1 MAASACVASAAVA
14 RAVPRPVKAA
24 GSKHLRGR
32 IQGASHATRLG
43 GRGVVLAASAG
54 DSAFVVD
61 PEVVRQPRPEYIPSR
76 IDDEN
81 YVRVFDTTLR
91 DGEQSP
97 GASESPPRRKSRHT
111 RVRAWLAATRKKP
124 KPNPVDGAQDTRLGR
139 GGKSAPICGR
149 RRRRR
154 GIDALRPGA
163 IDGLMRRRRRCLAA
177 ASRSAADGE
186 RQPAAP
192 PGATPPRGR
201 GNQRR
206 RFYVGWMG
214 LEIRQS

>member
-1 MAASACVASAAVA
+1 MKGKNVALERRERRDSSPRFFTALARVFSSPGERERDRQREREREREMAASACVASAAVA

-97 GASESPPRRKSRHT
+97 GASESPPHENRYTHAF
-111 RVRAWLAATRKKP
+111 RAWLAATEKKP
-124 KPNPVDGAQDTRLGR
+124 RT
-139 GGKSAPICGR
+139 
-149 RRRRR
+149 
-154 GIDALRPGA
+154 
-163 IDGLMRRRRRCLAA
+163 
-177 ASRSAADGE
+177 
-186 RQPAAP
+186 
-192 PGATPPRGR
+192 
-201 GNQRR
+201 
-206 RFYVGWMG
+206 
-214 LEIRQS
+214 